1 MNIYLNNR
9 KENYRW
15 LAFDAANGDLEMF
28 KTFNEAVAWLT
39 DNDGEGISIEAE
51 QGDNWIAEI
60 QYKSVVTPL
69 EKKEDYC
76 ECMDREDRDSDV
88 CEICGKEEV
97 WPYDSNFDYIA
108 DHRYER
114 IDYGEDS

>member
-39 DNDGEGISIEAE
+39 DNDG
-51 QGDNWIAEI
+51 
-60 QYKSVVTPL
+60 
-69 EKKEDYC
+69 
-76 ECMDREDRDSDV
+76 
-88 CEICGKEEV
+88 
-97 WPYDSNFDYIA
+97 
-108 DHRYER
+108 
-114 IDYGEDS
+114 